1 MTDGQLLDY
10 SGPVA
15 IGDVQYPTARLREH
29 REQGG
34 LRSWEGAAWIAVS
47 RLPAGHEPSL
57 ATDAV
62 PVELPD
68 GRRGK
73 ALITNIVFDGAFFK
87 LELTG
92 TGPAPG
98 YPQP

>member
-1 MTDGQLLDY
+1 MIEGQFLHYDG
-10 SGPVA
+10 SAA
-15 IGDVQYPTARLREH
+15 IDGTEFPSVSLREH

-34 LRSWEGAAWIAVS
+34 LHSWAGSASMTVAQA
-47 RLPAGHEPSL
+47 PAGFTPELSS
-57 ATDAV
+57 DAV
-62 PVELPD
+62 LVELPD
-68 GRRGK
+68 GRHGK
-73 ALITNIVFDGAFFK
+73 ALITNILFNGQTWR